1 MNNQV
6 TCFLLYGSDNQQ
18 NKTIKGLTESPRT
31 DQIFLLTDHPEDK
44 DIPTEKCHLL
54 PSFSFQHTEGI
65 RQMLA
70 LTRTPYLLIYTKPHT
85 LDMGYMALERMCD
98 YLAAPESGMV
108 YADHYQ
114 VTEGVRKPHPVI
126 DYQPGSVRDDFD
138 FGSVLLFKT
147 AALQEAFDTITHQPE
162 YQYSALYAVRLALS
176 QKYELTHI
184 REFLYTE
191 IEEDTRLSGEKQFDY
206 VDPRNRSVQ
215 LERETA
221 FTYYLKNIH
230 AFLPPVERKI
240 DLSEGEFAYEAS
252 VIIPVRNR
260 IRTIADAIES
270 VLKQETDFPFN
281 LIVIDNHSTDGT
293 TECIDQ
299 YAGNEKVIHLIPER
313 DDLGIG
319 GCWNLG
325 VHHPLCGRFAVQ
337 LDSDDLYSSPS
348 ICFWQIPL
356 PIGLDSDDLYSS
368 PSTLQT
374 IVDKFRRERC
384 AMVIGSYRMTN
395 FQLETLPP
403 GVIDHKEWTDTNG
416 HNNALR
422 INGLGAPRA
431 FFTPLLRKIRVPNTS
446 YGEDYAL
453 GLAFSREYRIGRIYD
468 VLYLCR
474 RWEGNS
480 DAALSI
486 EKQNQN
492 NSYKDSLRTLE
503 IRKRQALLHHP
514 LSWEDAAPAASAET
528 FIRHQLDTWPLA
540 RKNHEALAHVQTR
553 TLSLGTNDI
562 TVQFNPARA
571 VSTCAKVD
579 KASIAARP
587 CFLCLSHKPEEQ
599 ESVRI
604 QLDEPF
610 SLRLNPYPILPGHL
624 TISTESHQW
633 QTLAYKTSRRLP
645 ERLVDWLEKHF
656 ASGYTVFYNGAK
668 CGASAP
674 DHFHFQAVRQED
686 VPLIRQWERL
696 MSTAVEKGFE
706 PLSDGKS
713 CIAYDIEGYF
723 CPIRAFITQGGLA
736 TGVRLIDS
744 YLHSLPLHEEET
756 EPRYNLFA
764 WNDPRYGFVTVYIPR
779 TAHRPQCYTAEG
791 DAQLIVSPGA
801 LDMAG
806 ILVTAREEDFQKL
819 DADTLRQIYHE
830 VTH

>member
-6 TCFLLYGSDNQQ
+6 TCFLLYGSDNQL
-18 NKTIKGLTESPRT
+18 NKTIKGLTESSRT

-44 DIPTEKCHLL
+44 DIPTKKCHLL

-70 LTRTPYLLIYTKPHT
+70 LTRTPYLLVYTKPYT

-98 YLAAPESGMV
+98 YLAAPKSGMV

-230 AFLPPVERKI
+230 AFLPPVERKV

-337 LDSDDLYSSPS
+337 
-348 ICFWQIPL
+348 
-356 PIGLDSDDLYSS
+356 LDSDDLYSS

-503 IRKRQALLHHP
+503 IRKRQALLRHP

-587 CFLCLSHKPEEQ
+587 CFLWKSKSLS
-599 ESVRI
+599 
-604 QLDEPF
+604 
-610 SLRLNPYPILPGHL
+610 
-624 TISTESHQW
+624 
-633 QTLAYKTSRRLP
+633 
-645 ERLVDWLEKHF
+645 
-656 ASGYTVFYNGAK
+656 ASSWTNR
-668 CGASAP
+668 SAC
-674 DHFHFQAVRQED
+674 D
-686 VPLIRQWERL
+686 
-696 MSTAVEKGFE
+696 
-706 PLSDGKS
+706 
-713 CIAYDIEGYF
+713 
-723 CPIRAFITQGGLA
+723 
-736 TGVRLIDS
+736 
-744 YLHSLPLHEEET
+744 
-756 EPRYNLFA
+756 
-764 WNDPRYGFVTVYIPR
+764 
-779 TAHRPQCYTAEG
+779 
-791 DAQLIVSPGA
+791 
-801 LDMAG
+801 
-806 ILVTAREEDFQKL
+806 
-819 DADTLRQIYHE
+819 
-830 VTH
+830 

>member
-18 NKTIKGLTESPRT
+18 NKTIKGLTESSRT

-44 DIPTEKCHLL
+44 DIPTEKCHIL

-70 LTRTPYLLIYTKPHT
+70 LTRTPYLLVYTKPHT

-230 AFLPPVERKI
+230 AFLPPVEREI
-240 DLSEGEFAYEAS
+240 DLSEGEFAYETS

-337 LDSDDLYSSPS
+337 
-348 ICFWQIPL
+348 
-356 PIGLDSDDLYSS
+356 LDSDDLYSS

-503 IRKRQALLHHP
+503 IRKRQALLRHP

-528 FIRHQLDTWPLA
+528 FIRHQLDTWSLA

-610 SLRLNPYPILPGHL
+610 SLRLNP
-624 TISTESHQW
+624 
-633 QTLAYKTSRRLP
+633 
-645 ERLVDWLEKHF
+645 
-656 ASGYTVFYNGAK
+656 
-668 CGASAP
+668 
-674 DHFHFQAVRQED
+674 
-686 VPLIRQWERL
+686 
-696 MSTAVEKGFE
+696 
-706 PLSDGKS
+706 
-713 CIAYDIEGYF
+713 
-723 CPIRAFITQGGLA
+723 
-736 TGVRLIDS
+736 
-744 YLHSLPLHEEET
+744 
-756 EPRYNLFA
+756 
-764 WNDPRYGFVTVYIPR
+764 
-779 TAHRPQCYTAEG
+779 
-791 DAQLIVSPGA
+791 
-801 LDMAG
+801 
-806 ILVTAREEDFQKL
+806 
-819 DADTLRQIYHE
+819 
-830 VTH
+830 

>member
-18 NKTIKGLTESPRT
+18 NKTIKGLTESSRT

-44 DIPTEKCHLL
+44 DIPTEKCHFL

-70 LTRTPYLLIYTKPHT
+70 FTRTPYLLIYTKPHT

-147 AALQEAFDTITHQPE
+147 AALLEAFDTITHQAE

-252 VIIPVRNR
+252 VITPVRNR

-337 LDSDDLYSSPS
+337 
-348 ICFWQIPL
+348 
-356 PIGLDSDDLYSS
+356 LDSDDLYSS

-503 IRKRQALLHHP
+503 IRKRQALLRHP

-553 TLSLGTNDI
+553 TLSLGANDI

-633 QTLAYKTSRRLP
+633 QTLADKTSRRLP
-645 ERLVDWLEKHF
+645 ERLVDWLEKNF
-656 ASGYTVFYNGAK
+656 ASAYTVFYNGAQ
-668 CGASAP
+668 CGAAAP

-686 VPLIRQWERL
+686 VPLIRQGEKL

-744 YLHSLPLHEEET
+744 YLHSLPLHEGET

-764 WNDPRYGFVTVYIPR
+764 WNNPRYGFVTVYIPR

-806 ILVTAREEDFQKL
+806 ILVTAREEDLQKL

>member
-18 NKTIKGLTESPRT
+18 NKTIKGLTESSRT

-44 DIPTEKCHLL
+44 DIPTEKCHFL

-70 LTRTPYLLIYTKPHT
+70 FTRTPYLLIYTKPHT

-252 VIIPVRNR
+252 VITPVRNR

-337 LDSDDLYSSPS
+337 
-348 ICFWQIPL
+348 
-356 PIGLDSDDLYSS
+356 LDSDDLYSS

-503 IRKRQALLHHP
+503 IRKRQALLRHP

-553 TLSLGTNDI
+553 TLSLGANDI

-599 ESVRI
+599 EAVRI

-633 QTLAYKTSRRLP
+633 QTLADKTSRRLP
-645 ERLVDWLEKHF
+645 ERLVDWLEKNF

-686 VPLIRQWERL
+686 VPLIRQWEKL

-744 YLHSLPLHEEET
+744 YLHSLPLHEGET

-764 WNDPRYGFVTVYIPR
+764 WNNPRYGFVTVYIPR

-806 ILVTAREEDFQKL
+806 ILVTAREEDLQKL

>member
-18 NKTIKGLTESPRT
+18 NKTIKGLTESSRT

-44 DIPTEKCHLL
+44 DTPTEKCHFL

-221 FTYYLKNIH
+221 FTYYLKKIH
-230 AFLPPVERKI
+230 AFLPPVEREI

-337 LDSDDLYSSPS
+337 
-348 ICFWQIPL
+348 
-356 PIGLDSDDLYSS
+356 LDSDDLYSS

-492 NSYKDSLRTLE
+492 NSYKDSLRTWKYENARPCL
-503 IRKRQALLHHP
+503 RHP

-571 VSTCAKVD
+571 VS
-579 KASIAARP
+579 P
-587 CFLCLSHKPEEQ
+587 
-599 ESVRI
+599 
-604 QLDEPF
+604 
-610 SLRLNPYPILPGHL
+610 
-624 TISTESHQW
+624 
-633 QTLAYKTSRRLP
+633 
-645 ERLVDWLEKHF
+645 
-656 ASGYTVFYNGAK
+656 
-668 CGASAP
+668 
-674 DHFHFQAVRQED
+674 
-686 VPLIRQWERL
+686 VP
-696 MSTAVEKGFE
+696 K
-706 PLSDGKS
+706 
-713 CIAYDIEGYF
+713 
-723 CPIRAFITQGGLA
+723 
-736 TGVRLIDS
+736 
-744 YLHSLPLHEEET
+744 
-756 EPRYNLFA
+756 
-764 WNDPRYGFVTVYIPR
+764 
-779 TAHRPQCYTAEG
+779 
-791 DAQLIVSPGA
+791 
-801 LDMAG
+801 
-806 ILVTAREEDFQKL
+806 
-819 DADTLRQIYHE
+819 
-830 VTH
+830 

>member
-18 NKTIKGLTESPRT
+18 NKTIKGLTESSRT

-44 DIPTEKCHLL
+44 DIPTEKCHFL

-70 LTRTPYLLIYTKPHT
+70 FTRTPYLLIYTKPHT

-147 AALQEAFDTITHQPE
+147 AALQEAFNTITHQPE

-325 VHHPLCGRFAVQ
+325 VHHPLCGRFTVQ
-337 LDSDDLYSSPS
+337 
-348 ICFWQIPL
+348 
-356 PIGLDSDDLYSS
+356 LDSDDLYSS

-431 FFTPLLRKIRVPNTS
+431 FFTPLLRKVRVPNTS

-503 IRKRQALLHHP
+503 IRKRQALLRHP

-528 FIRHQLDTWPLA
+528 FIRHQLDTWP
-540 RKNHEALAHVQTR
+540 QIDY
-553 TLSLGTNDI
+553 LS
-562 TVQFNPARA
+562 
-571 VSTCAKVD
+571 K
-579 KASIAARP
+579 
-587 CFLCLSHKPEEQ
+587 
-599 ESVRI
+599 
-604 QLDEPF
+604 
-610 SLRLNPYPILPGHL
+610 
-624 TISTESHQW
+624 
-633 QTLAYKTSRRLP
+633 KT
-645 ERLVDWLEKHF
+645 
-656 ASGYTVFYNGAK
+656 YN
-668 CGASAP
+668 
-674 DHFHFQAVRQED
+674 
-686 VPLIRQWERL
+686 
-696 MSTAVEKGFE
+696 
-706 PLSDGKS
+706 
-713 CIAYDIEGYF
+713 
-723 CPIRAFITQGGLA
+723 
-736 TGVRLIDS
+736 
-744 YLHSLPLHEEET
+744 YL
-756 EPRYNLFA
+756 
-764 WNDPRYGFVTVYIPR
+764 
-779 TAHRPQCYTAEG
+779 
-791 DAQLIVSPGA
+791 
-801 LDMAG
+801 
-806 ILVTAREEDFQKL
+806 
-819 DADTLRQIYHE
+819 
-830 VTH
+830 

>member
-44 DIPTEKCHLL
+44 DIPTEKCHIL

-70 LTRTPYLLIYTKPHT
+70 FTRTPYLLIYTKPHT

-252 VIIPVRNR
+252 VITPVRNR

-348 ICFWQIPL
+348 
-356 PIGLDSDDLYSS
+356 
-368 PSTLQT
+368 TLQT

-384 AMVIGSYRMTN
+384 AMVIGSYRMTD

-503 IRKRQALLHHP
+503 IRKRQALLRHP

-553 TLSLGTNDI
+553 TLSLGANDI

-587 CFLCLSHKPEEQ
+587 GFL
-599 ESVRI
+599 
-604 QLDEPF
+604 
-610 SLRLNPYPILPGHL
+610 
-624 TISTESHQW
+624 
-633 QTLAYKTSRRLP
+633 
-645 ERLVDWLEKHF
+645 
-656 ASGYTVFYNGAK
+656 
-668 CGASAP
+668 
-674 DHFHFQAVRQED
+674 
-686 VPLIRQWERL
+686 
-696 MSTAVEKGFE
+696 
-706 PLSDGKS
+706 
-713 CIAYDIEGYF
+713 
-723 CPIRAFITQGGLA
+723 
-736 TGVRLIDS
+736 
-744 YLHSLPLHEEET
+744 SLP
-756 EPRYNLFA
+756 A
-764 WNDPRYGFVTVYIPR
+764 CG
-779 TAHRPQCYTAEG
+779 
-791 DAQLIVSPGA
+791 
-801 LDMAG
+801 
-806 ILVTAREEDFQKL
+806 
-819 DADTLRQIYHE
+819 
-830 VTH
+830 

>member
-221 FTYYLKNIH
+221 FTYCLKNIH

-337 LDSDDLYSSPS
+337 
-348 ICFWQIPL
+348 
-356 PIGLDSDDLYSS
+356 LDSDDLYSS

-480 DAALSI
+480 DAA
-486 EKQNQN
+486 
-492 NSYKDSLRTLE
+492 
-503 IRKRQALLHHP
+503 
-514 LSWEDAAPAASAET
+514 
-528 FIRHQLDTWPLA
+528 
-540 RKNHEALAHVQTR
+540 
-553 TLSLGTNDI
+553 
-562 TVQFNPARA
+562 
-571 VSTCAKVD
+571 
-579 KASIAARP
+579 
-587 CFLCLSHKPEEQ
+587 
-599 ESVRI
+599 
-604 QLDEPF
+604 
-610 SLRLNPYPILPGHL
+610 
-624 TISTESHQW
+624 
-633 QTLAYKTSRRLP
+633 
-645 ERLVDWLEKHF
+645 
-656 ASGYTVFYNGAK
+656 
-668 CGASAP
+668 
-674 DHFHFQAVRQED
+674 
-686 VPLIRQWERL
+686 
-696 MSTAVEKGFE
+696 
-706 PLSDGKS
+706 
-713 CIAYDIEGYF
+713 
-723 CPIRAFITQGGLA
+723 
-736 TGVRLIDS
+736 
-744 YLHSLPLHEEET
+744 
-756 EPRYNLFA
+756 
-764 WNDPRYGFVTVYIPR
+764 
-779 TAHRPQCYTAEG
+779 
-791 DAQLIVSPGA
+791 
-801 LDMAG
+801 
-806 ILVTAREEDFQKL
+806 
-819 DADTLRQIYHE
+819 
-830 VTH
+830 

>member
-6 TCFLLYGSDNQQ
+6 TCFLLYGSDNQL
-18 NKTIKGLTESPRT
+18 NKTIKGLTESSLT
-31 DQIFLLTDHPEDK
+31 DQIFLLTDYPEDK
-44 DIPTEKCHLL
+44 NIPTEKCRLL

-65 RQMLA
+65 RQMLS

-98 YLAAPESGMV
+98 YLEAPESGMV

-114 VTEGVRKPHPVI
+114 VTEGIRKPHPVI

-162 YQYSALYAVRLALS
+162 YLYSALYAMRLALS

-184 REFLYTE
+184 REFLYAE

-230 AFLPPVERKI
+230 AFLPPVEREI

-293 TECIDQ
+293 TECIAQ

-337 LDSDDLYSSPS
+337 
-348 ICFWQIPL
+348 
-356 PIGLDSDDLYSS
+356 LDSDDLYSS

-453 GLAFSREYRIGRIYD
+453 GLAFSRQYRIGRIYD

-486 EKQNQN
+486 EKQNLN

-503 IRKRQALLHHP
+503 IRKRQALLRRP

-553 TLSLGTNDI
+553 TLSLGANDI

-571 VSTCAKVD
+571 VSTFAKVD

-633 QTLAYKTSRRLP
+633 QTLADKTSRRLP
-645 ERLVDWLEKHF
+645 ERLIDWLEKNF

-674 DHFHFQAVRQED
+674 DHFHFQAVRQKD
-686 VPLIRQWERL
+686 VPLIRQWEKL

-723 CPIRAFITQGGLA
+723 CPIRAFITQGGLV

-744 YLHSLPLHEEET
+744 YLHSLPLHEGET

-819 DADTLRQIYHE
+819 DADTLCQIYHE

>member
-18 NKTIKGLTESPRT
+18 NKTIKGLTESSRT

-44 DIPTEKCHLL
+44 DISTEKCHFL

-230 AFLPPVERKI
+230 AFLPPVEREI
-240 DLSEGEFAYEAS
+240 DLLEGEFAYEAS

-260 IRTIADAIES
+260 IRTIVDAIAS
-270 VLKQETDFPFN
+270 VLQQEADFPFN

-325 VHHPLCGRFAVQ
+325 VHHPFCGRFAVQ
-337 LDSDDLYSSPS
+337 
-348 ICFWQIPL
+348 
-356 PIGLDSDDLYSS
+356 LDSDDLYSS

-503 IRKRQALLHHP
+503 IRKRQALLRHP

-540 RKNHEALAHVQTR
+540 RKNHEALSHVQTR
-553 TLSLGTNDI
+553 TLSLGANDI

-604 QLDEPF
+604 KQDAPF
-610 SLRLNPYPILPGHL
+610 SQRLSPNPNLPGHL

-633 QTLAYKTSRRLP
+633 QTLADKTSRRLP

-656 ASGYTVFYNGAK
+656 ASGYTVIYNGAK

-686 VPLIRQWERL
+686 VPLIRQWEKL

-744 YLHSLPLHEEET
+744 YLHSLPLHEGET

-791 DAQLIVSPGA
+791 DTQLIVSPGT

>member
-18 NKTIKGLTESPRT
+18 NKTIKGLTESSRT

-44 DIPTEKCHLL
+44 DIPTEKCHFL

-147 AALQEAFDTITHQPE
+147 AALQEALDIITHQPE

-348 ICFWQIPL
+348 
-356 PIGLDSDDLYSS
+356 
-368 PSTLQT
+368 TLQT
-374 IVDKFRRERC
+374 IVDKFRREHC

-503 IRKRQALLHHP
+503 IRKRQALLRHP

-528 FIRHQLDTWPLA
+528 FIRHQLDTWSLA

-553 TLSLGTNDI
+553 TLSLGANDI

-604 QLDEPF
+604 LLDEPF

-633 QTLAYKTSRRLP
+633 QTLADKTSRRLP

-686 VPLIRQWERL
+686 VPLIRQWEKL

-744 YLHSLPLHEEET
+744 YLHSLPLHEGET

-791 DAQLIVSPGA
+791 DTQLIVSPGA

>member
-6 TCFLLYGSDNQQ
+6 TCFLLYGSDNQL
-18 NKTIKGLTESPRT
+18 NKTIKGLTESSRT

-70 LTRTPYLLIYTKPHT
+70 LTRTPYLLVYTKPHT

-176 QKYELTHI
+176 QKYELTPI

-206 VDPRNRSVQ
+206 VDPQPGVQ

-230 AFLPPVERKI
+230 AFLPPVEREI

-270 VLKQETDFPFN
+270 VLKLETDFPFN

-325 VHHPLCGRFAVQ
+325 VHHPLCGRFVVQ
-337 LDSDDLYSSPS
+337 
-348 ICFWQIPL
+348 
-356 PIGLDSDDLYSS
+356 LDSDDLYSS

-503 IRKRQALLHHP
+503 IRKRQALLRHP

-540 RKNHEALAHVQTR
+540 RKNHKALAHVQTR
-553 TLSLGTNDI
+553 TLSLGANDI

-633 QTLAYKTSRRLP
+633 QTLADKTTRRLP
-645 ERLVDWLEKHF
+645 ERLVDWLEKNF
-656 ASGYTVFYNGAK
+656 ASGYTVFYNGAQ

-723 CPIRAFITQGGLA
+723 CPIRAFITQE
-736 TGVRLIDS
+736 DW
-744 YLHSLPLHEEET
+744 PLV
-756 EPRYNLFA
+756 
-764 WNDPRYGFVTVYIPR
+764 YG
-779 TAHRPQCYTAEG
+779 
-791 DAQLIVSPGA
+791 
-801 LDMAG
+801 
-806 ILVTAREEDFQKL
+806 
-819 DADTLRQIYHE
+819 
-830 VTH
+830 

>member
-18 NKTIKGLTESPRT
+18 NKTIKGLTESSRT

-44 DIPTEKCHLL
+44 DIPTEKCHFL

-70 LTRTPYLLIYTKPHT
+70 FTRTPYLLIYTKPHT

-191 IEEDTRLSGEKQFDY
+191 IEEDTRLSGEKRFDY

-252 VIIPVRNR
+252 VITPVRNR

-337 LDSDDLYSSPS
+337 
-348 ICFWQIPL
+348 
-356 PIGLDSDDLYSS
+356 LDSDDLYSS

-503 IRKRQALLHHP
+503 IRKRQALLRHP

-553 TLSLGTNDI
+553 TLSLGANDI

-587 CFLCLSHKPEEQ
+587 CFLCLSHKPGEQ

-633 QTLAYKTSRRLP
+633 QTLADKTSRRLP
-645 ERLVDWLEKHF
+645 ERRVDGLEKNF

-686 VPLIRQWERL
+686 VPLIRQWEKL

-744 YLHSLPLHEEET
+744 YLHSLPLHEGET

-764 WNDPRYGFVTVYIPR
+764 WNNPRYGFVTVYIPR

-806 ILVTAREEDFQKL
+806 ILVTAREEDLQKL

>member
-1 MNNQV
+1 MKNQE

-18 NKTIKGLTESPRT
+18 NKTIKGLTESSRT
-31 DQIFLLTDHPEDK
+31 DQIFLLTDHPEDN
-44 DIPTEKCHLL
+44 DIPTEKSHFL

-70 LTRTPYLLIYTKPHT
+70 FTRTPYLLIYTKPHT

-221 FTYYLKNIH
+221 FTYYLNNIH
-230 AFLPPVERKI
+230 ALLPPVERKI
-240 DLSEGEFAYEAS
+240 DLSEGEFEYDAS
-252 VIIPVRNR
+252 VITPVRNR

-270 VLKQETDFPFN
+270 VLKQETDFPVN

-337 LDSDDLYSSPS
+337 
-348 ICFWQIPL
+348 
-356 PIGLDSDDLYSS
+356 LDSDDLYSS

-503 IRKRQALLHHP
+503 IRKRQALLRHP

-553 TLSLGTNDI
+553 TLSLGANDI

-633 QTLAYKTSRRLP
+633 QTLADKTSRRLP
-645 ERLVDWLEKHF
+645 ERLVDWLEKNF

-686 VPLIRQWERL
+686 VPLIRQWEKL

-744 YLHSLPLHEEET
+744 YLHSLPLHEGET

-764 WNDPRYGFVTVYIPR
+764 WNNPRYGFVTVYIPR

-806 ILVTAREEDFQKL
+806 ILVTAREEDLQKL

>member
-18 NKTIKGLTESPRT
+18 NKTIKGLTESSRT

-70 LTRTPYLLIYTKPHT
+70 LTRTPYLLVYTKPHT

-230 AFLPPVERKI
+230 AFLPPVEREI

-348 ICFWQIPL
+348 
-356 PIGLDSDDLYSS
+356 
-368 PSTLQT
+368 TLQT
-374 IVDKFRRERC
+374 IVNKFRRERC

-503 IRKRQALLHHP
+503 IRKRQALLRHP

-540 RKNHEALAHVQTR
+540 RKTTKHWRTYRPAH
-553 TLSLGTNDI
+553 
-562 TVQFNPARA
+562 F
-571 VSTCAKVD
+571 
-579 KASIAARP
+579 
-587 CFLCLSHKPEEQ
+587 H
-599 ESVRI
+599 SVRTTSPCSSI
-604 QLDEPF
+604 RHAPF
-610 SLRLNPYPILPGHL
+610 PP
-624 TISTESHQW
+624 
-633 QTLAYKTSRRLP
+633 
-645 ERLVDWLEKHF
+645 
-656 ASGYTVFYNGAK
+656 
-668 CGASAP
+668 
-674 DHFHFQAVRQED
+674 
-686 VPLIRQWERL
+686 VP
-696 MSTAVEKGFE
+696 K
-706 PLSDGKS
+706 
-713 CIAYDIEGYF
+713 
-723 CPIRAFITQGGLA
+723 
-736 TGVRLIDS
+736 
-744 YLHSLPLHEEET
+744 
-756 EPRYNLFA
+756 
-764 WNDPRYGFVTVYIPR
+764 
-779 TAHRPQCYTAEG
+779 
-791 DAQLIVSPGA
+791 
-801 LDMAG
+801 
-806 ILVTAREEDFQKL
+806 
-819 DADTLRQIYHE
+819 
-830 VTH
+830 

>member
-6 TCFLLYGSDNQQ
+6 TCFLLYGSDNQL
-18 NKTIKGLTESPRT
+18 NKTIKGLTESSRT

-70 LTRTPYLLIYTKPHT
+70 LTRTPYLLVYTKPHT

-206 VDPRNRSVQ
+206 VDPCNRSVQ

-230 AFLPPVERKI
+230 AFLPPVERKV

-337 LDSDDLYSSPS
+337 
-348 ICFWQIPL
+348 
-356 PIGLDSDDLYSS
+356 LDSDDLYSS

-503 IRKRQALLHHP
+503 IRKRQALLRHP

-587 CFLCLSHKPEEQ
+587 CFLCLSHKPVEQ

-633 QTLAYKTSRRLP
+633 QTLADKTSRRLP
-645 ERLVDWLEKHF
+645 ERLVGWLEKNF

-744 YLHSLPLHEEET
+744 YLHSLPLHEGET

-819 DADTLRQIYHE
+819 EADTLRQIYHE

>member
-44 DIPTEKCHLL
+44 DIPTEKCHIL

-230 AFLPPVERKI
+230 AFLPPVEREI

-348 ICFWQIPL
+348 
-356 PIGLDSDDLYSS
+356 
-368 PSTLQT
+368 TLQT
-374 IVDKFRRERC
+374 IVDKFRQERC

-431 FFTPLLRKIRVPNTS
+431 FFTPLLRKVRVPNTS

-503 IRKRQALLHHP
+503 IRKRQALLRHP

-553 TLSLGTNDI
+553 TLSLGANDI

-633 QTLAYKTSRRLP
+633 QTLADKTSRRLP

-706 PLSDGKS
+706 PLSDDKS

-723 CPIRAFITQGGLA
+723 CPIRAFITQEGLA

-744 YLHSLPLHEEET
+744 YLHSLPLHEGET

-806 ILVTAREEDFQKL
+806 ILVTAREEDLQKL